1 MFRVL
6 RTNFLAIGFSL
17 TLHLAV
23 IVLMSM
29 SWSNTESKTQIQRPN
44 YVKAKLVE
52 LKPKAKK
59 ATQTRSAPNK
69 VDLRQQQ
76 ALIQEEAR
84 KKAEQQKRA
93 AVQKKEAEEK
103 KRKEQE
109 AQKKLQEEKARKARE
124 AEEQRNLTRQQ
135 FEQALKEE
143 EGLLMEETYATEA
156 SSWQQVLAQRIERN
170 WSRPQSARNGMR
182 CEISLNLVP
191 NGHVVNATI
200 IKGSGDSAF
209 DRSALAA
216 VEKAQPFPE
225 VKDIPPEV
233 FERYFRK
240 FTLIFSPMDRRL

>member
-1 MFRVL
+1 MYKG
-6 RTNFLAIGFSL
+6 TAIAIAFSL

-23 IVLMSM
+23 IVLMSFT
-29 SWSNTESKTQIQRPN
+29 WSAHENKQTLERPN

-59 ATQTRSAPNK
+59 ATQKRESPNK
-69 VDLRQQQ
+69 IDLRKNQQMLEEQ
-76 ALIQEEAR
+76 AR
-84 KKAEQQKRA
+84 KAEQQRQ
-93 AVQKKEAEEK
+93 AVIKKQEAEK
-103 KRKEQE
+103 KRKQEELEQQRVQ
-109 AQKKLQEEKARKARE
+109 AEKARKQKE
-124 AEEQRNLTRQQ
+124 AEEQRMLTQRQ

-143 EGLLMEETYATEA
+143 EGMLLEESYATEA
-156 SSWQQVLAQRIERN
+156 SSWQDVIAQRIEQN

-182 CEISLNLVP
+182 CEISINLVP
-191 NGHVVNATI
+191 NGHVVNASI
-200 IKGSGDSAF
+200 VKGSGDAAF

-240 FTLIFSPMDRRL
+240 FTLVFSPMDRRL